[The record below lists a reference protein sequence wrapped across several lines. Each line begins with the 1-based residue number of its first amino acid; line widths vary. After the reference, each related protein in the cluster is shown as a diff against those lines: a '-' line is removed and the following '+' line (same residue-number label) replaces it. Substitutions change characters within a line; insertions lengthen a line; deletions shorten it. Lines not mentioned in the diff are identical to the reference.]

1 MTSSA
6 SATLPI
12 PQLPPAATTGYII
25 PGLNKSLISVTKLCA
40 AGCTVLFREDECVVK
55 FKGNEVLR
63 GKKHDKNGLWYI
75 PLLSTNQG
83 ANFVIQ
89 RDDKYFAGGIH
100 QSTSMEETIKF
111 LHQCLFSP
119 TVDTMCKAI
128 DNGQLVGFP
137 HITSKLVKKYLP
149 LSTATAKGHLNR
161 TRKGLRS
168 TTKGIKTKT
177 ESGATDFNP
186 KQEDI
191 EEVQLF
197 IGATIGEQ
205 NTGTVYTD
213 QTGNFPVRS
222 FQGNKCQ
229 FVAYDYRSNAIL
241 VRPLKDQTDKS
252 LLEAFEDVYEY
263 LTTRGFK
270 PRLNVMDNQ
279 CSKTIQKFI
288 ESSKAKIQLVNPDDH
303 RVNAAER
310 AIQTWK
316 NHWLAGMGTLDPNCP
331 IQLWCQFIEQGQ
343 DTLNMLRTSRVNPCL
358 SAYAILDGQFEFDR
372 TPLAPVGTKALVFLD
387 PKKRTT
393 WQSHA
398 IDAWYVGPAKKHYRC
413 YKFFIPE
420 TKGYRIANTAKFYPA
435 HCKTPTIEPGDTIRL
450 AAQDLIAAIEQNNNL
465 APISLHHKHTEA
477 LRNLAAI
484 FADTIKEPEQALPRV
499 ETAVPRVHSTPTTS
513 SEPTAPRHLKQMKF
527 VHQRVTRSNKPPPA
541 MPTIHEE
548 SQQSLGRARRRE
560 KRTQPVA
567 PPPIRK
573 KRTVREY
580 QQAREMVK
588 EATPRPVDKPLPNFI
603 SQDEDEANL
612 SFRMRTNVGMQ
623 ASANPCGIKAEAVY
637 HLMGQHIDN
646 TTNCFVPEKLQGQ
659 QATFEDN
666 ILSDHMANGVVHP
679 ITQETITKYEKLAKD
694 PLMKDTWTK
703 AMAKELGRLAQG
715 FESTK
720 GTETVFFMS
729 HDEIKR
735 IPKDRTVTYARI
747 VVDYRPQKEDPNRVR
762 ITVGGNLIEYPGEL
776 TTRTAD
782 LTTAKILWNS
792 TLSTPGA
799 KFSAVDVGNFYLAT
813 PLDRFEYMK
822 IKAELVPEE
831 FKKQYKLHDKIYK
844 GFLYMEIRRGCYG
857 LPQSGILAN
866 KLLKTRMAKH
876 GYFEVTH
883 TPGLWKHVSRPI
895 QFTLVVDDFGIK
907 YVGDEHFEHL
917 INALKEHYDV
927 TIDKEGTLYC
937 GITLEW
943 DYSRRTLD
951 ISMPGYVKKQLVK
964 YNHPTPKS
972 PQHCPWSPQ
981 PIHYGSKTQEPIP
994 PDKSP
999 QLDKDGVK
1007 LIQQVVGSFLYY
1019 CRATDTT
1026 IPEALSELSQQQ
1038 TKATKNTLQRCRQ
1051 FLDYMATHPDAKI
1064 RYYASDMILNVHSDA
1079 SYLSVPNAR
1088 SRAAGIFFLGSR
1100 PQADKPILLNG
1111 IIHVLC
1117 TILRFVAASAAEAE
1131 LGALFLN
1138 AKEAK
1143 VMRLTLEELGH
1154 PQPPT
1159 PIHVDNSTTVGIVN
1173 NTIKRQK
1180 SRSME
1185 MRYFWL
1191 LDGKVQK
1198 LFSFQYHPGFENLA
1212 DYPSKSHP
1220 GTHHQ
1225 AVRNFYLHMPNSPR
1239 ILERAAKPSK
1249 RRGCVDQGK
1258 PTYYSRHLIPD
1269 LLRLPSVVVR
1279 SAWAPAAAA

>member
-12 PQLPPAATTGYII
+12 PQLPPEATTGYII

-40 AGCTVLFREDECVVK
+40 AGCTVLFSEDDCVVK

-83 ANFVIQ
+83 SNFVIQ
-89 RDDKYFAGGIH
+89 RDDKQFAGGIH

-137 HITSKLVKKYLP
+137 NITSKLVKKYLP
-149 LSTATAKGHLNR
+149 DSTATAKGHLNR

-168 TTKGIKTKT
+168 TTKGIKTKAAS
-177 ESGATDFNP
+177 EATDFNP

-191 EEVQLF
+191 DEVQLF

-205 NTGTVYTD
+205 NIGTVYTD

-222 FQGNKCQ
+222 FQGNRCQ

-288 ESSKAKIQLVNPDDH
+288 DSSKAKIQLVNPDDH

-343 DTLNMLRTSRVNPCL
+343 DTLNMLRTSRVNPRL

-435 HCKTPTIEPGDTIRL
+435 HCKTPRIEPGDTIRL
-450 AAQDLIAAIEQNNNL
+450 AAQDLIAAIKQNNKL

-477 LRNLAAI
+477 LRKLAAI
-484 FADTIKEPEQALPRV
+484 FAETIKEPEHALPRV
-499 ETAVPRVHSTPTTS
+499 ETTVPRVHSTPTTS
-513 SEPTAPRHLKQMKF
+513 YEPTAPRQLKQMKF

-548 SQQSLGRARRRE
+548 SKQSLERVRRRE
-560 KRTQPVA
+560 RRAQPVE

-573 KRTVREY
+573 QRTIREY

-588 EATPRPVDKPLPNFI
+588 DTTPNPVDEPLPNFI
-603 SQDEDEANL
+603 SQDEEEANL
-612 SFRMRTNVGMQ
+612 SFRMRKNVGMH
-623 ASANPCGIKAEAVY
+623 ASANPCGIKAETVY
-637 HLMGQHIDN
+637 HLMGQHIEN
-646 TTNCFVPEKLQGQ
+646 TTNCFVPEKLQKQ

-666 ILSDHMANGVVHP
+666 ILLDHMANGVVHP

-694 PLMKDTWTK
+694 PLMKNTWTK
-703 AMAKELGRLAQG
+703 AMSKELGRLAQG
-715 FESTK
+715 FETTK

-735 IPKDRTVTYARI
+735 IPKDRTVTYTRI

-762 ITVGGNLIEYPGEL
+762 ITVGGNLIDYPGEL

-799 KFSAVDVGNFYLAT
+799 KFSAADVGNFYLAT

-844 GFLYMEIRRGCYG
+844 GFIYMEIRRGCYG

-866 KLLKTRMAKH
+866 KLLKKRMAKH
-876 GYFEVTH
+876 GYFEVPH

-907 YVGDEHFEHL
+907 YVGEEHFKHL
-917 INALKEHYDV
+917 INALREHYDI
-927 TIDKEGTLYC
+927 TIDKEGKLYC

-943 DYSRRTLD
+943 DYDKRTLD
-951 ISMPGYVKKQLVK
+951 ISMPGYVKKQLIK

-999 QLDKDGVK
+999 ELEKDGVK

-1038 TKATKNTLQRCRQ
+1038 TKATENTLQRCRQ
-1051 FLDYMATHPDAKI
+1051 FLDYMATHPNAKI

-1088 SRAAGIFFLGSR
+1088 SRAAGIFFLGSL

-1239 ILERAAKPSK
+1239 FLERAAKPSK
-1249 RRGCVDQGK
+1249 RRGCVVQGK

-1269 LLRLPSVVVR
+1269 LLRLPGVVDR
-1279 SAWAPAAAA
+1279 SAWTPAAAA